1 MRKALKNKKWFGF
14 AEADI
19 TIPNHLLEKF
29 EEMCPFFINKN
40 LEEKNLPQHMKN
52 YLKKTERKFCKSKK
66 LCATLSAEKMLI
78 YAPLLEWYLD
88 HGAEIKNVYRTIDY
102 EPKKVFSWFVEEVTK
117 ARRSGDE
124 EEKKAIIADLFKLLG
139 NSAYGKMIENIEKQK
154 SVIYTSVEEKN
165 DRALRSCF
173 FEDLEEIGK
182 AYELRSRKK
191 RIEIK
196 RPYQV
201 GIAVYQLAK
210 LRMLE
215 FYYDFIDKYIDRK
228 DFELMQMDTDSL
240 YMAISGESL
249 QELVKKGMEDSYEKE
264 KEKWL
269 SWDKWSSRTP
279 GLFKLEFEG
288 TKMLAL
294 SSKCYFVESEEKKD
308 KFSTKGM
315 SKLQNEI
322 TLEKFEKALA
332 GEKDYAKN
340 IGFKIHE
347 GEIYTYIQ
355 EKLGL
360 SAYYDKRWVLEDG
373 IHTEPI
379 EYHN

>member
-1 MRKALKNKKWFGF
+1 
-14 AEADI
+14 
-19 TIPNHLLEKF
+19 
-29 EEMCPFFINKN
+29 
-40 LEEKNLPQHMKN
+40 
-52 YLKKTERKFCKSKK
+52 
-66 LCATLSAEKMLI
+66 MLI

-154 SVIYTSVEEKN
+154 SVIYTSVEEKV

-322 TLEKFEKALA
+322 NLEKFEKALA